1 MENQYANELRQQR
14 MAAAYR
20 SGTRRV
26 HDTDDTDKIMSDI
39 AVDEARKRAEGNGGE
54 GGSLRER
61 MTRARQA
68 LDLKE
73 RAKKKL
79 EEKVMD
85 PAKAG
90 ISELLKQAWL
100 NLISSF
106 GLTLIWINI
115 HVFLRWVLGDKLFCK
130 LGEEWLPKQIS
141 QATGQ
146 KGEKMS
152 GQAIGLVEVMA
163 LIFLDLLVLICL
175 IIIVAVFMII
185 LEYAEK
191 IFGWLDFF

>member
-1 MENQYANELRQQR
+1 MENINKLNTLEQENDVARELRE
-14 MAAAYR
+14 
-20 SGTRRV
+20 
-26 HDTDDTDKIMSDI
+26 KKNNKE
-39 AVDEARKRAEGNGGE
+39 EASEKE
-54 GGSLRER
+54 GSLRER

-79 EEKVMD
+79 EEKVMA

-90 ISELLKQAWL
+90 TNELLKQAWL
-100 NLISSF
+100 NLINSF

-141 QATGQ
+141 QVVG
-146 KGEKMS
+146 KKDEKMS
-152 GQAIGLVEVMA
+152 GQAIRLVEVMA
-163 LIFLDLLVLICL
+163 LILLDLLVLICL
-175 IIIVAVFMII
+175 IIIVAAFMII

-191 IFGWLDFF
+191 LFGWLNFIINIIK